1 MSERFKLAD
10 NEVIDV
16 GRAKPRRWRRW
27 VLGALVLLL
36 FILSRTLGIYLSAAW
51 FSSLGFSSVYW
62 YIFKLKLGLFL
73 VFLVATAVLLRGA
86 FWLLERHFKAYA
98 LEKRTIVV
106 NNQPV
111 QISPE
116 RFVRPASWIIAILF
130 ALFYGLAMKGA
141 WQTFALYFNQAQV
154 GTLDP
159 IFHKPFGVYLFSLPF
174 YDLISSWLITLS
186 FVVLCASIIY
196 SLLAAA
202 PKATKENGVSSTSKR
217 SFSPVSVA
225 LAAFLVILA
234 WQTYL
239 SRFPYLWE

>member
-1 MSERFKLAD
+1 MSERFRLAD

-16 GRAKPRRWRRW
+16 GKAKPRRWRRW
-27 VLGALVLLL
+27 VLGAIVLLL

-86 FWLLERHFKAYA
+86 FWLLERHFKSYA
-98 LEKRTIVV
+98 LQTRPIIV

-159 IFHKPFGVYLFSLPF
+159 IFHKPVSFYLFSLPF
-174 YDLISSWLITLS
+174 YDLMSSWLITLS
-186 FVVLCASIIY
+186 FVVLCAAIIY
-196 SLLAAA
+196 SLLAVPAKGT
-202 PKATKENGVSSTSKR
+202 KANGEANGNR
-217 SFSPVSVA
+217 SFG
-225 LAAFLVILA
+225 
-234 WQTYL
+234 
-239 SRFPYLWE
+239 